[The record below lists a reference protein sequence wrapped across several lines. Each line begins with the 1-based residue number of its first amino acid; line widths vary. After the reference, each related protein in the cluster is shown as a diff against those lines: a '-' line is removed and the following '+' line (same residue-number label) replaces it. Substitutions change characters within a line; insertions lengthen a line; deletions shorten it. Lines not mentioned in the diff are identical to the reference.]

1 MRTLPLSVV
10 FCLAAACS
18 SPEPAPLIDEPR
30 QLTLAESSQC
40 RELGMIVKRSARH
53 STQSF
58 NTEQAM
64 RDAMDAVL
72 ASGADAYQ
80 LLDVDDEGRGTQVI
94 MQAFDCRASEN
105 HQ

>member
-1 MRTLPLSVV
+1 MRSIILPCACCVA
-10 FCLAAACS
+10 FACS
-18 SPEPAPLIDEPR
+18 TPPPAPLVDEPR
-30 QLTLAESSQC
+30 QLTLAETSQC
-40 RELGMIVKRSARH
+40 RKLGMIVKRSARH
-53 STQSF
+53 SNQSF

-94 MQAFDCRASEN
+94 MQAFDCRGSG
-105 HQ
+105 